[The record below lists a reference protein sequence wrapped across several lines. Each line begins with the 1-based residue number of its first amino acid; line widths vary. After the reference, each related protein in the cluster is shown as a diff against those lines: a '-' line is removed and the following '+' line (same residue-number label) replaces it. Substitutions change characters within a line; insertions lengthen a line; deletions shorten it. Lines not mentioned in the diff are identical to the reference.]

1 MSEKIQQT
9 HLDRDAYVYVRQSTM
24 HQVRN
29 HRESGR
35 RQYGLA
41 DRGRQLGFRRV
52 EVIDEDLG
60 KSGSGTQERPGFN
73 RLVAAICAGQV
84 GAVLAL
90 EASRLARNNRDWH
103 HLIDLCAL
111 TETLVIDDDGI
122 YEPRHI
128 NDRLLLGLRGTMS
141 EFELNLLRQRAQ
153 EALRQMVRRGE
164 VLWQVPIGYIRTED
178 NRAEMTPDRQVQ
190 DAIRGVFAKFQELG
204 SVRQVLLWYCQNRLP
219 LPTWSAE
226 SGNRDVIWR
235 VPGYGR
241 VHSILTNPTYAGTF
255 VHGRRESRTIIV
267 DGRARRTDGH
277 AVPREQ
283 WEVVIHDHH
292 PAYVSWEIYVQNQ
305 DQIQAN
311 SGKCHLGTGAGT
323 GAAKSGP
330 ALLAG
335 LLRCGRCGRKLH
347 VGYSGNGGRVPRYYC
362 RGAHVNH
369 GADWCIS
376 FGGLRADQAVTSAVL
391 EAVSPLGIQAAL
403 DGWHELQEQEDQKQR
418 ALRLALEQAR
428 YQADRTRR
436 QYDAADPENRLV
448 AGELER
454 RWNEALAQASEL
466 ETRLAAAEG
475 QREHLS
481 AMDRE
486 RLLELGEDLPQLWD
500 HPQASAKLKKRILR
514 TVLHEIV
521 VDLLE
526 DPPRIN
532 MQLHWA
538 GGVHTRLTLAKNR
551 TGCHRRTTDRHVVDL
566 VRDLVKVCDDPS
578 MAAILNRLGYRTGAG
593 NTWTESRV
601 RSLRAYHDIPACQ
614 RESPRDWVTLEQ
626 AAGELGVSTTVVR
639 RLLTSGVLPGR
650 QVVRWAPWVIERQYL
665 DLPEVQAEVQAVR
678 DGRPCPR
685 TGADKSQLPL
695 FPQR

>member
-29 HRESGR
+29 HPESRR

-41 DRGRQLGFRRV
+41 DRGKQLGFRQV

-73 RLVAAICAGQV
+73 RLVAAICAGRV

-122 YEPRHI
+122 YDPRHV

-153 EALRQMVRRGE
+153 EALRQMIRRGE
-164 VLWQVPIGYIRTED
+164 VLWQVPIGYVRTED
-178 NRAEMTPDRQVQ
+178 NRVEMTPDRQIQ
-190 DAIRGVFAKFQELG
+190 DTVHGVFAKFQELG
-204 SVRQVLLWYCQNRLP
+204 SVRQVLLWYCHNKLS

-226 SGNRDVIWR
+226 SGNREVVWR

-241 VHSILTNPTYAGTF
+241 VHSILTNPAYAGTF
-255 VHGRRESRTIIV
+255 VHGRHESRTLIV
-267 DGRARRTDGH
+267 DGRARRTQGH
-277 AVPREQ
+277 VVPRDQ

-292 PAYVSWEIYVQNQ
+292 TAYISWEIYVQNQ
-305 DQIQAN
+305 DQIEAN
-311 SGKCHLGTGAGT
+311 SNKYHLASGAGA
-323 GAAKSGP
+323 GAVKSGP

-362 RGAHVNH
+362 RGAHLNH
-369 GADWCIS
+369 GAAWCIS
-376 FGGLRADQAVTSAVL
+376 FGGLRADQAVTAAVL

-403 DGWHELQEQEDQKQR
+403 NAWHELQEQEDQKQR
-418 ALRLALEQAR
+418 ALRLALEQAL
-428 YQADRTRR
+428 YQADRARR
-436 QYDAADPENRLV
+436 QYDAVDPENRLV
-448 AGELER
+448 AGELEE
-454 RWNEALAQASEL
+454 RWNEALAQVSEL
-466 ETRLAAAEG
+466 EERLAATEE
-475 QREHLS
+475 QREPLS
-481 AMDRE
+481 AIHRE
-486 RLLELGEDLPQLWD
+486 RLLELGEDLPQLWN
-500 HPQASAKLKKRILR
+500 HSKASPKLKKRILR
-514 TVLHEIV
+514 TVVEEIV

-526 DPPRIN
+526 DPPRID
-532 MQLHWA
+532 MRLHWV
-538 GGVHTRLTLAKNR
+538 GGVHTRLTIPKNR
-551 TGCHRRTTDRHVVDL
+551 SGHHQHMTDRHVVDL

-578 MAAILNRLGYRTGAG
+578 IAGILNRLGYRTGVG
-593 NTWTESRV
+593 NTWMESRV
-601 RSLRAYHDIPACQ
+601 RSLRAYHGIPVFDP
-614 RESPRDWVTLEQ
+614 ESRRDWVTLEQ
-626 AAGELGVSTTVVR
+626 AAKALGVSTKVAR
-639 RLLTSGVLPGR
+639 RLLTTGTLPGH
-650 QVVRWAPWVIERQYL
+650 QVVRSAPWVIERQHL
-665 DLPEVQAEVQAVR
+665 DLPAVQASVQAVR

-685 TGADKSQLPL
+685 TGANDAQLPL
-695 FPQR
+695 FPER